1 VRLGGAGG
9 RLHSGVDFN
18 KWLQQGAEEKQN
30 KQKNQKNLMHLA
42 AEESDCMANWNGILP
57 KIGCHVAQVAAPTSP
72 ARLPA
77 ASALEKDKPAMSRR
91 ADIDTVDP
99 SGI

>member
-1 VRLGGAGG
+1 
-9 RLHSGVDFN
+9 
-18 KWLQQGAEEKQN
+18 
-30 KQKNQKNLMHLA
+30 MHLA
-42 AEESDCMANWNGILP
+42 AEESDCMADWSEILP
-57 KIGCHVAQVAAPTSP
+57 KIGRQKLAQEVAAPTSP

-91 ADIDTVDP
+91 ADIDTVDSP